1 MSTDTF
7 CIRRPFCA
15 PPEGG
20 LLTFNQLAEYLI
32 WAVLQP
38 PGVDVYTIIVRCCG
52 ATI

>member
-7 CIRRPFCA
+7 CSRRPFCA

-32 WAVLQP
+32 WAVQP
-38 PGVDVYTIIVRCCG
+38 PAVDVYTIIVRRCG